1 MFDDVQNLF
10 ESFKETD
17 TKCLVENDA
26 FPDKSVE

>member
-1 MFDDVQNLF
+1 MFDGKNLF

-26 FPDKSVE
+26 FPDKRVE